1 MAAAGPEWTDSG
13 ADSWGRT
20 PRLKERM
27 FSRLL
32 IANRGEIALRIL
44 RACKELGIQ
53 AVCVYSQEDRDMP
66 YLRLADRAICIGPG
80 PATES
85 YLKTDRII
93 AAAEVA
99 NVDAIHPGYGFLAEN
114 AQFADACR
122 DSQIEFVGP
131 SSESMRLLGD
141 KIAAKRLA
149 KKSKVPNIPWTE
161 GPIEDDD
168 QAIEWAGKV
177 GYPVMI
183 KAASGG
189 GGRGIRLV
197 HNEAGLRHSL
207 PAARA
212 EAEAAFKSAE
222 LYLEKVIENARHVE
236 VQIMGDR
243 SGNIVHFFE
252 RDCSLQRRHQKLI
265 EESPAP
271 GLNDRTREELC
282 KAAVRLAR
290 AANYYSAGTVEFLV
304 DRKGKFYFLEM
315 NTRIQVEHPVTEM
328 VTNHDLVAWQIRV
341 AAGEPLALRQRDIK
355 QQGAAIEC
363 RINAENPAED
373 FRPCPGRI
381 TTFQPPGGLGV
392 RVDTHVHA
400 GMTISPRYDSM
411 IAKLIV
417 HRSSREEAIACLRR
431 CLEEF
436 AVEPIATTLPL
447 YREICEHPRF
457 LAGDID
463 TGFIERTW

>member
-1 MAAAGPEWTDSG
+1 
-13 ADSWGRT
+13 
-20 PRLKERM
+20 M
-27 FSRLL
+27 FSRVL

-44 RACKELGIQ
+44 RACKELGVQ
-53 AVCVYSQEDRDMP
+53 TVCVYSQEDREAP
-66 YLRLADRAICIGPG
+66 YLRLADRSICIGPG
-80 PATES
+80 ASTES
-85 YLKTDRII
+85 YLKADRII
-93 AAAEVA
+93 AAAEIS

-114 AQFADACR
+114 AHFADACR
-122 DSQIEFVGP
+122 DSKIEFIGP
-131 SSESMRLLGD
+131 SAESMRLLGD
-141 KIAAKRLA
+141 KIAAKKLA

-161 GPIEDDD
+161 GDIEDD
-168 QAIEWAGKV
+168 AEAAEWAAKA

-183 KAASGG
+183 KAAGGG

-197 HNEAGLRHSL
+197 HNEATLRHSL

-212 EAEAAFKSAE
+212 EAQAAFKNAA
-222 LYLEKVIENARHVE
+222 LYLEKVIERPRHIE

-243 SGNIVHFFE
+243 AGNVMHFHE
-252 RDCSLQRRHQKLI
+252 RDCSLQRRHQKLV
-265 EESPAP
+265 EESPSP

-290 AANYYSAGTVEFLV
+290 AASYYSAGTVEFLV

-328 VTNHDLVAWQIRV
+328 VTNRDLVQWQLRV
-341 AAGEPLALRQRDIK
+341 AAGESLSMKQRDIRRR
-355 QQGAAIEC
+355 GVAIEC
-363 RINAENPAED
+363 RINAEDPAND

-381 TTFQPPGGLGV
+381 TEFRPPGGLGV
-392 RVDTHVHA
+392 RVETCVHA

-417 HRSSREEAIACLRR
+417 YRPRREEAITCMQR

-436 AVEPIATTLPL
+436 VIEPIKTTVPL
-447 YREICEHPRF
+447 FREIFSHAGF
-457 LAGDID
+457 LKGEVD